1 LSRRFT
7 AKFLIS
13 GLATE
18 FVAMDPSPSSDAVG
32 PLVERLNH
40 LESLLVS
47 NLLGFL
53 LTTTIAIFGVA
64 YGLRPAAKILPS
76 ATPTQVFIGAS
87 ILYVFLGGYYYF
99 MLAQFYACVITLAP
113 LAKSRGVEVN
123 TLWST
128 LRIPSFGAIPK
139 RIANMVMLANAP
151 LLPLAFSIFALIA
164 LRFVAEAQGGRNIG
178 AVATTVGIALQ
189 CLTCILVIT
198 QPFHAFIKAT
208 IGAPE
213 SPAEKQKKNVES
225 PS

>member
-1 LSRRFT
+1 
-7 AKFLIS
+7 
-13 GLATE
+13 
-18 FVAMDPSPSSDAVG
+18 MDPSPSLDAVG

-40 LESLLVS
+40 LERLLVS

-53 LTTTIAIFGVA
+53 LTTTITIFGVA
-64 YGLRPAAKILPS
+64 YGLRPATKILPS

-113 LAKSRGVEVN
+113 LVKSRDVEVN

-139 RIANMVMLANAP
+139 RMANMAMLANAP
-151 LLPLAFSIFALIA
+151 LLPLAFSIFALLA

-178 AVATTVGIALQ
+178 AVATTVGISLQ

-198 QPFHAFIKAT
+198 QPFRSFIEAT
-208 IGAPE
+208 VRA
-213 SPAEKQKKNVES
+213 SD
-225 PS
+225 